1 MIGVRISGR
10 VGEALKN
17 TLRNTNTMKKTNK
30 QILMENFKQVVRT
43 SRQVGGGVDRR
54 QDLLGG

>member
-17 TLRNTNTMKKTNK
+17 TLRNTNTMNKTNK
-30 QILMENFKQVVRT
+30 QILMENFKQIVRT
-43 SRQVGGGVDRR
+43 SRQV
-54 QDLLGG
+54 